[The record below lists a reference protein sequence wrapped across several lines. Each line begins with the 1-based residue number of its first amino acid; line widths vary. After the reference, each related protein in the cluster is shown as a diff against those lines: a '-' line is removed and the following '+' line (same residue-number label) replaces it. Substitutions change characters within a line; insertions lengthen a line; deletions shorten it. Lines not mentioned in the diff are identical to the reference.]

1 MKTITIYSQTI
12 SDRVSLYKFI
22 SWEMSGNSFKYDVGR
37 TVS

>member
-1 MKTITIYSQTI
+1 MQTITIYRQTI
-12 SDRVSLYKFI
+12 SDRVPLYKLI